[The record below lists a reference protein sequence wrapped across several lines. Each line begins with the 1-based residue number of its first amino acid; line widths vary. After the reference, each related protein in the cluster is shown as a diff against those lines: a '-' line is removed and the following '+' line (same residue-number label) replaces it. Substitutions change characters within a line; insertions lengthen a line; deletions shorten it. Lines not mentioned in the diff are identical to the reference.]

1 MQEITHLHQ
10 VWLSVLPVELF
21 SNWTVLHTVNV
32 RLGNILIL
40 LHPGNDLEV
49 LLLWLHS

>member
-10 VWLSVLPVELF
+10 VWLSVLAVELLP
-21 SNWTVLHTVNV
+21 NWTIFHTVDV
-32 RLGNILIL
+32 PLVDILIL
-40 LHPGNDLEV
+40 LHPGYDLEV